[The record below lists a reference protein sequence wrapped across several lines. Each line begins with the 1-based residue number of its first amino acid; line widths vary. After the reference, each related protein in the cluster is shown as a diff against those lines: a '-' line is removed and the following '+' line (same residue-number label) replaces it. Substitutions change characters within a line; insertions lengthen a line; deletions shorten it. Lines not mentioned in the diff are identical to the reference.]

1 MDAFVC
7 AMTLRL
13 CASLVSAWTCVFTFP
28 FGEGGP
34 LAVDEVY
41 LLTDVR
47 CRKSD
52 FLTKTSSVSLRLP
65 PSPKGKVTRFCAS
78 HI

>member
-34 LAVDEVY
+34 LAVDEVSIS
-41 LLTDVR
+41 LFMSTD
-47 CRKSD
+47 
-52 FLTKTSSVSLRLP
+52 F
-65 PSPKGKVTRFCAS
+65 
-78 HI
+78 I